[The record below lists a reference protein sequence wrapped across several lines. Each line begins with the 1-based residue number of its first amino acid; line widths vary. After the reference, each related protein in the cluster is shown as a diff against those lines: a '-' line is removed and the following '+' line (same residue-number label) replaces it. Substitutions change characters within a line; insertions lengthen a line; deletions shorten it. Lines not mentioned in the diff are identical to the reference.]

1 MAVSRWERGI
11 QKVPANIYIKLG
23 NLAGDPLC
31 WYFWGL
37 TGLRTEDVMRVL
49 PVARLRLRENRV
61 SKVLI
66 VRAGD
71 RKKAPA
77 PKETDFVAIPFLP
90 VHAGTPGVW
99 RPSY

>member
-1 MAVSRWERGI
+1 MGHRDKNGAPEWSLKIKAFRDDLNLSQFEFAKRIGTSPMAVSRWERGI

-49 PVARLRLRENRV
+49 PVARLRLRATE
-61 SKVLI
+61 L
-66 VRAGD
+66 
-71 RKKAPA
+71 RK
-77 PKETDFVAIPFLP
+77 
-90 VHAGTPGVW
+90 
-99 RPSY
+99 S